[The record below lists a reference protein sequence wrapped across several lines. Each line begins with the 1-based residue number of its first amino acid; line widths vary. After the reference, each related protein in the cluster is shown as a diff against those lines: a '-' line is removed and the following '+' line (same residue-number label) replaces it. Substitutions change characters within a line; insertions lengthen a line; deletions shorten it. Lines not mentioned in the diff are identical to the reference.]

1 MKMNNRIAYL
11 DIAKALAIFLVV
23 WGHVIVFNNTASY
36 EDRIAKAIY
45 SFHTAF
51 FMFLSGYF
59 FSYALRKD
67 VKTLIV

>member
-59 FSYALRKD
+59 FF
-67 VKTLIV
+67 VK